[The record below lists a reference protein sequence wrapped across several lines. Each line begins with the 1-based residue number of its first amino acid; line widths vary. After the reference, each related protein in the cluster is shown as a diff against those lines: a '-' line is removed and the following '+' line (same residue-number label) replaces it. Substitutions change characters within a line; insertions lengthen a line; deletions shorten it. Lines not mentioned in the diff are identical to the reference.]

1 MKKNIT
7 LYAFSTAINKGS
19 VLLFFPFLTQLFSL
33 EDFGRWSLAII
44 VSNLLIPIIALN
56 GSAAILREGSENKN
70 TGFRLLHFFSLIAV
84 TIGLL
89 FFFGAKAISLDVWLI
104 YAIAIASAEAVLL
117 LALTFVRT
125 QEKATL
131 YFLINIF
138 KALALLGLVLYAKQF
153 DFSLSLLLFYHF
165 FVVAFFAGVVLA
177 FQYRHYVMARIDFKP
192 ILLFS
197 IILIPHGIS
206 QWIMSS
212 SDRLILEYML
222 GAESVGIYS
231 LAYNIALVLI
241 LLNSGITMALPTYMI
256 KNYQNWKAQGFD
268 NKFVAYYTY
277 LSILLLVVVTCLY
290 VLDFNY
296 FGILGYYGDEMLPM
310 IAIIYFS
317 IYLLGLYYFFANY
330 LFYHK
335 KAVVISKTT
344 FVAALFNIVITIC
357 FIYWLGVIGAA
368 VGTLVAYI
376 YYLASIRYEALKID
390 NTIQI
395 SLVKPVSTFAI
406 ALSVVYWSAYN
417 VL

>member
-1 MKKNIT
+1 MKKDIS

-33 EDFGRWSLAII
+33 EDFGKWSLAII
-44 VSNLLIPIIALN
+44 VSNLLIPMIALN
-56 GSAAILREGSENKN
+56 GSAGILREGSENKN

-84 TIGLL
+84 TIGLIS
-89 FFFGAKAISLDVWLI
+89 FFGAKAISLDEWLI
-104 YAIAIASAEAVLL
+104 YAIAIASAEAILL
-117 LALTFVRT
+117 LTLTFIRT
-125 QEKATL
+125 HEKSTL
-131 YFLINIF
+131 YFLINFF
-138 KALALLGLVLYAKQF
+138 KTLALLGLVLYAKELK
-153 DFSLSLLLFYHF
+153 FSLSLLLLYHF

-177 FQYRHYVMARIDFKP
+177 FQYRHYVTVRIDFKP
-192 ILLFS
+192 ILFFS

-222 GAESVGIYS
+222 GSESVGIYS

-241 LLNSGITMALPTYMI
+241 LLNSGIAMALPTYMI
-256 KNYQNWKAQGFD
+256 KNYQNWKTQGFD
-268 NKFVAYYTY
+268 NKFIGYYTY
-277 LSILLLVVVTCLY
+277 LSILLLMVVMCLY
-290 VLDFNY
+290 ALDFNY
-296 FGILGYYGDEMLPM
+296 FGILGYYGDEMLPL

-335 KAVVISKTT
+335 KAAIISKTT
-344 FVAALFNIVITIC
+344 FIAALFNIVVTTC

-368 VGTLVAYI
+368 VGTLAAYI
-376 YYLASIRYEALKID
+376 YYLVVIRYEALKFESM
-390 NTIQI
+390 IQI
-395 SLVKPVSTFAI
+395 TLVKPISTFVI
-406 ALSVVYWSAYN
+406 ALSVVYWGAYN